1 MSNEHNGFVL
11 WFTGLSGSGKS
22 ELATRVATKL
32 KEMKKNVEILDGDVV
47 RQSLTKDLGFSEAD
61 RKTNLERVTFV
72 AQLLSR
78 NGVATLVS
86 FISPYI
92 SSRDAARRTTT
103 NFIEVFVKCPV
114 EVCIERDVK
123 GLYKKAITGEIKN
136 FTGISHPYED
146 PPNPEII
153 VETYKETPEESVE
166 KILGYIKSSGILN

>member
-1 MSNEHNGFVL
+1 MTKKHNGFVL

-22 ELATRVATKL
+22 ELATRVAEKL
-32 KEMKKNVEILDGDVV
+32 RKLDKKVEILDGDIV
-47 RQSLTKDLGFSEAD
+47 RQNLTKDLGFTEAD

-72 AQLLSR
+72 AKLLSR

-92 SSRDAARRTTT
+92 ASREAARKETT

-114 EVCIERDVK
+114 EVCIERDTK
-123 GLYKKAITGEIKN
+123 GFYKKALAGEIEN
-136 FTGISHPYED
+136 FTGISHPYEE

-153 VETYKETPEESVE
+153 IETDKETPEESVK
-166 KILGYIKSSGILN
+166 KILDYMNGTGF

>member
-1 MSNEHNGFVL
+1 MSKEREGFVL

-22 ELATRVATKL
+22 ELATRVAQKL
-32 KEMKKNVEILDGDVV
+32 RERGKKVEILDGDVV

-72 AQLLSR
+72 AKLLSR

-92 SSRDAARRTTT
+92 SSREVARRDTT

-123 GLYKKAITGEIKN
+123 GYYKKAIEGEIEN
-136 FTGISHPYED
+136 FTGINHPYEK
-146 PPNPEII
+146 PINPEII
-153 VETYKETPEESVE
+153 VETNRYPPEECVK
-166 KILGYIKSSGILN
+166 KIMEHLDNNRFL